1 MWLVVWHRWLPH
13 LRRKHAVYPLSEAGS
28 MTCER
33 CGYHTTEGRE
43 MALHLVGCLKE
54 HPPNG
59 LMDSLEE
66 LEARSEP
73 LEPLAVLLEAELIL
87 MQHWAERRGLWVR

>member
-1 MWLVVWHRWLPH
+1 
-13 LRRKHAVYPLSEAGS
+13 
-28 MTCER
+28 
-33 CGYHTTEGRE
+33 